1 LIARARAVVSEAI
14 ALDGEH
20 PGGYFQTKGRI
31 KDALSRFFYEETR
44 RRPMILPV
52 VLEA

>member
-1 LIARARAVVSEAI
+1 VSET
-14 ALDGEH
+14 LDQNGDNLS
-20 PGGYFQTKGRI
+20 GYYSTKGRI